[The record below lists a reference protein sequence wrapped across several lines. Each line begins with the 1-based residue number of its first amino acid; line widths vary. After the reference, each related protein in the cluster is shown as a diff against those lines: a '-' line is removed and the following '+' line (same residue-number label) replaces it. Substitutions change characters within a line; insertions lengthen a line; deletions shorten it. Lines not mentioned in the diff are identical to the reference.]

1 MDVLHDESWKRALS
15 KFLSSEKFERL
26 SRFVQSERNVA
37 TVYPPEDETFN
48 ALNKCPFDN
57 VKVVIIGQDP
67 YHGPGQGHGLAF
79 SVRKG
84 VKPPPS
90 LVNIFKELVEDE
102 GIRYPSHGNL
112 ESWSEQGVLLLN
124 TAMTVRKGEANSHS
138 RMGWEDFTD
147 EIVQVLNDEKD
158 GLVFL
163 LWGSPA
169 AKKGKHIDRMKHT
182 VIETSHPSPLGATKT
197 KSPFTGSKCFSR
209 CNDALLANG
218 YEAIDWSIP
227 P

>member
-1 MDVLHDESWKRALS
+1 
-15 KFLSSEKFERL
+15 
-26 SRFVQSERNVA
+26 
-37 TVYPPEDETFN
+37 
-48 ALNKCPFDN
+48 
-57 VKVVIIGQDP
+57 
-67 YHGPGQGHGLAF
+67 
-79 SVRKG
+79 
-84 VKPPPS
+84 
-90 LVNIFKELVEDE
+90 
-102 GIRYPSHGNL
+102 
-112 ESWSEQGVLLLN
+112 
-124 TAMTVRKGEANSHS
+124 
-138 RMGWEDFTD
+138 MGWEDFTD